1 MMIYPQADFAR
12 STPEAQG
19 ISSAA
24 IENVLRD
31 IRDSGA
37 DIHSMLIMRRG
48 RLVFEHYFAPYTAE
62 TPHSMYSCSKT
73 FTSML
78 IGIAQDKGLLSVK
91 DRVLSFFP
99 EQEIKEPSENLSAMT
114 IEDLLMM
121 GTGNAQDTFPYMMR
135 ATQPDADW
143 VNIFLNRPVEHKPGT
158 HFVYNTG
165 ATYMLSAIL
174 TKVTGRTALDLA
186 NEWLFGPMGIDGAA
200 WDACPRGVSLGGT
213 GLHITP
219 RDMLRMGML
228 LLGRGRWKNQQL
240 VSPEYIAEAQ
250 KKHIENR
257 SGDPAQDPNWAAG
270 YCYQMWRCCFDAYRA
285 DGMGGQFIVVMPRQE
300 MIVVFTSA
308 LGGDKPIGYPLWL
321 IERKLL
327 PGVFDLP
334 QVYGVDAA
342 ESLAK
347 LAAQLSAPQARPMP
361 EGAKAFPFGR
371 RIGFGPEGAAL
382 FDSGAGLKLMS
393 LTVDEA
399 KARIEMNAGVVEAE
413 YAWGAP
419 KINAAPQI
427 ALGGWAREAVISGQ
441 ADWDGEK
448 GLRLAVRYLGE
459 PLTIRFDVKTDGGAA
474 HVRVMAT
481 LGGVCRVEGR
491 VE

>member
-37 DIHSMLIMRRG
+37 DIHSMLVMRRG
-48 RLVFEHYFAPYTAE
+48 HLVFEHYFAPYTAE

-99 EQEIKEPSENLSAMT
+99 EQEVKEPSENLCAMT

-121 GTGNAQDTFPYMMR
+121 GTGNAQDTFPYMMQ
-135 ATQPDADW
+135 AAQPDADW
-143 VNIFLNRPVEHKPGT
+143 VNIFLNRPVEHRPGT

-174 TKVTGRTALDLA
+174 TKVTGRTALELA
-186 NEWLFGPMGIDGAA
+186 NEWLFEPMGIEGAT
-200 WDACPRGVSLGGT
+200 WDACPRGISLGGT

-228 LLGRGRWKNQQL
+228 LLGRGRWKGKQV
-240 VSPEYIAEAQ
+240 VSPEYVELAQ
-250 KKHIENR
+250 RKHIENR
-257 SGDPAQDPNWAAG
+257 SGDPNQDPNWAAG
-270 YCYQMWRCCFDAYRA
+270 YGYQMWRCSFGAYRA
-285 DGMGGQFIVVMPRQE
+285 DGMGGQFIVVMPAQE

-321 IERKLL
+321 IEQKLL
-327 PGVFDLP
+327 PGVFAKP
-334 QVYGVDAA
+334 QVYGVEPEA
-342 ESLAK
+342 SLARTAAC
-347 LAAQLSAPQARPMP
+347 LAAPAALPKPD
-361 EGAKAFPFGR
+361 GAKAFPFGR
-371 RIGFGPEGAAL
+371 RVEL
-382 FDSGAGLKLMS
+382 DDNDMKLRAI
-393 LTVDEA
+393 TVDEA
-399 KARIEMNAGVVEAE
+399 RARIEYDLGAVEAE
-413 YAWGAP
+413 YSWGAP
-419 KINAAPQI
+419 KLNDAPQPTS
-427 ALGGWAREAVISGQ
+427 AGWARESRVSAR
-441 ADWDGEK
+441 ADWRD
-448 GLRLAVRYLGE
+448 GLRLTVAYFGE
-459 PLTIRFDVKTDGGAA
+459 PLTVRYDIRVEGGRAC
-474 HVRVMAT
+474 VRVMNT
-481 LGGVCRVEGR
+481 LGGVREIEGR
-491 VE
+491 VV

>member
-24 IENVLRD
+24 IEAMLQD
-31 IRDSGA
+31 IRDTGA

-62 TPHSMYSCSKT
+62 TPHAMYSCSKT

-78 IGIAQDKGLLSVK
+78 IGIAQDKRLLSVK

-99 EQEIKEPSENLSAMT
+99 EETVENPSDNLAAMT

-121 GTGNAQDTFPYMMR
+121 GSGNGEDTMPAMAQAMN
-135 ATQPDADW
+135 QKDADFAA
-143 VNIFLNRPVEHKPGT
+143 IFLNRPVEYRPGT

-174 TKVTGRTALDLA
+174 TRVTGRTALDLA
-186 NEWLFGPMGIDGAA
+186 NEWLFGPMGIQGAA
-200 WDACPRGVSLGGT
+200 WETCPRGISLGGT

-219 RDMLRMGML
+219 RDMLKMGML
-228 LLGRGRWKNQQL
+228 LLGRGRWKNRQL
-240 VSPEYIAEAQ
+240 ISPEYIAQAQ

-257 SGDPAQDPNWAAG
+257 SGDPDQDPNWAAG

-300 MIVVFTSA
+300 MVVVFTSA

-321 IERKLL
+321 IEHKLL
-327 PGVFDLP
+327 PGVFGQP
-334 QVYGVDAA
+334 QVFSVDAA
-342 ESLAK
+342 ESLAA
-347 LAAQLSAPQARPMP
+347 LAAGLNGPKPQEKPAAA
-361 EGAKAFPFGR
+361 GAFPFGR
-371 RIGFGPEGAAL
+371 RIVFNQKLFGPHGP
-382 FDSGAGLKLMS
+382 KLTA
-393 LTVDEA
+393 LTVTETAVSLELDP
-399 KARIEMNAGVVEAE
+399 NVVEAE
-413 YAWGAP
+413 YSWGAP
-419 KINAAPQI
+419 NLNKAGFTGWRGQAPLS
-427 ALGGWAREAVISGQ
+427 AQ
-441 ADWDGEK
+441 ADWDDEK
-448 GLRLAVRYLGE
+448 GLRLWLRSLGDVLTVRLDIKVEGE
-459 PLTIRFDVKTDGGAA
+459 AA
-474 HVRVMAT
+474 HMRTMST
-481 LGGVCRVEGR
+481 LGGVCGIEGR

>member
-62 TPHSMYSCSKT
+62 MPHSMYSCSKT

-165 ATYMLSAIL
+165 AT
-174 TKVTGRTALDLA
+174 
-186 NEWLFGPMGIDGAA
+186 
-200 WDACPRGVSLGGT
+200 
-213 GLHITP
+213 
-219 RDMLRMGML
+219 
-228 LLGRGRWKNQQL
+228 
-240 VSPEYIAEAQ
+240 
-250 KKHIENR
+250 
-257 SGDPAQDPNWAAG
+257 
-270 YCYQMWRCCFDAYRA
+270 
-285 DGMGGQFIVVMPRQE
+285 
-300 MIVVFTSA
+300 
-308 LGGDKPIGYPLWL
+308 
-321 IERKLL
+321 
-327 PGVFDLP
+327 
-334 QVYGVDAA
+334 
-342 ESLAK
+342 
-347 LAAQLSAPQARPMP
+347 
-361 EGAKAFPFGR
+361 
-371 RIGFGPEGAAL
+371 
-382 FDSGAGLKLMS
+382 
-393 LTVDEA
+393 
-399 KARIEMNAGVVEAE
+399 
-413 YAWGAP
+413 
-419 KINAAPQI
+419 
-427 ALGGWAREAVISGQ
+427 
-441 ADWDGEK
+441 
-448 GLRLAVRYLGE
+448 
-459 PLTIRFDVKTDGGAA
+459 
-474 HVRVMAT
+474 
-481 LGGVCRVEGR
+481 
-491 VE
+491 